1 MGSSRPGN
9 STRVHSP
16 RSGKRPPVSKPDQ
29 QIPAIGAE
37 LTDIRLRLG
46 VAMSAAYVASA
57 ALKAQ
62 DADSDVDA
70 ALVLQR
76 SVGDVLDAQIERLDV
91 LAARCKERRL

>member
-9 STRVHSP
+9 STRVHSS
-16 RSGKRPPVSKPDQ
+16 RSDKRPPVSKSDR
-29 QIPAIGAE
+29 QIPAISAE
-37 LTDIRLRLG
+37 LADIRLRLS

-62 DADSDVDA
+62 EADSDVDA

-76 SVGDVLDAQIERLDV
+76 SVGDALDAQIERLDV
-91 LAARCKERRL
+91 LVARCKEHRP

>member
-1 MGSSRPGN
+1 
-9 STRVHSP
+9 
-16 RSGKRPPVSKPDQ
+16 
-29 QIPAIGAE
+29 
-37 LTDIRLRLG
+37 
-46 VAMSAAYVASA
+46 MSAAYVASA

-91 LAARCKERRL
+91 LAARCKERRP